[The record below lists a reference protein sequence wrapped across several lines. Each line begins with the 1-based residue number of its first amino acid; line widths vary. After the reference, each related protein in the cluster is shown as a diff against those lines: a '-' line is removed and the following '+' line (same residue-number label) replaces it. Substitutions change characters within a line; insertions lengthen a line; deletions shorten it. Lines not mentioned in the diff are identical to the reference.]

1 MTDPPALAD
10 ALVILGEA
18 MTQWL
23 PADHFSHLN
32 CTPRYAQ
39 TIQEAEIQLA
49 ISVPDIVFMPLHL
62 GDNPTEALLK
72 SCHRLSP
79 APPVVVVASNDQIN
93 DAAEAMRLGAFDCLF
108 HPFGAKRLEQALHS
122 ALGPRISITQPD
134 KQHQAADNKGKTLD
148 PSHPPAAL
156 ETAQQPPA
164 RGSSERPATPSPAP
178 AHPKARPQL
187 NGTHLLGDHPSIR
200 TVIQMLEDVAHSTAP
215 VFLQGETGTEKEH
228 YARSIHDLSGRAPD
242 LFVAINCATLHP
254 ETMASDM
261 FGHLAGAFPAARK
274 DKIGAALAADGG
286 TLFLDEV
293 ANLDL
298 RTQSQLVRFLRS
310 GTVQRLGSEQPEH
323 VDVRVISTTSHDPN
337 TLIKKGKLLSDLFYH
352 LYVAPIHLPPL
363 RERESDIA
371 LLAQHFLQDYSR
383 SENRGFTQLSPDA
396 IAVLQRHSWPG
407 NIHELKNA
415 IWNAVLHHDGQVLT
429 SVMLPAHLRSDPN
442 HPAAARPPSDRA
454 GSLVG
459 LSLADIEQIVIEDT
473 IRAYGGSIPR
483 AARVLGVSPS
493 TIYRKREAWAAK
505 PTKKK

>member
-10 ALVILGEA
+10 ALVVLGEA

-23 PADHFSHLN
+23 PAGHFSHLN

-49 ISVPDIVFMPLHL
+49 ISVPDIVFIPLHL
-62 GDNPTEALLK
+62 GGKPTEALLK
-72 SCHRLSP
+72 SCRSLSP
-79 APPVVVVASNDQIN
+79 PPPVVVVASNDQIN

-122 ALGPRISITQPD
+122 ALGPRVSIT
-134 KQHQAADNKGKTLD
+134 KQEEQQQTKDNKGKKQN
-148 PSHPPAAL
+148 PSHIDAPLEIAGQPAA
-156 ETAQQPPA
+156 
-164 RGSSERPATPSPAP
+164 RGNSERPAAP
-178 AHPKARPQL
+178 ARPKARPQL

-200 TVIQMLEDVAHSTAP
+200 TVLQMLEDVAHSTAP

-242 LFVAINCATLHP
+242 LFIAINCATLHP
-254 ETMASDM
+254 ETMASEM
-261 FGHLAGAFPAARK
+261 FGHLAGAFSAARK

-298 RTQSQLVRFLRS
+298 RTQSQLVRFLRT

-337 TLIKKGKLLSDLFYH
+337 TLIQKGKLLSDLFYH

-429 SVMLPAHLRSDPN
+429 SVMLPAHLRSDPS
-442 HPAAARPPSDRA
+442 HPAATSPPSDRA

-493 TIYRKREAWAAK
+493 TIYRKRETWAAK
-505 PTKKK
+505 PAKKK